1 MDPQDDLEIEE
12 ISFIEVLSDDTK
24 MISGTKDTI
33 NNNNDDKVHN
43 TMVTNH

>member
-12 ISFIEVLSDDTK
+12 INFIEVLSDGTK

-33 NNNNDDKVHN
+33 NNNNDDNVHN